1 MVVKLRR
8 IVAIG
13 MAVIGFGG
21 LSAMVGLG
29 IWAGL
34 SQPKG
39 ESIYNFNYHGNPAK
53 IIKKMEGPFRTYY
66 FSFGEDSLKG
76 RLITDEGDTIN
87 VRSGGYSDRL
97 YINKTQIK

>member
-1 MVVKLRR
+1 MAVKLRE
-8 IVAIG
+8 IAAIG
-13 MAVIGFGG
+13 MAVIGLGG

-29 IWAGL
+29 IWAGAVPL
-34 SQPKG
+34 RE
-39 ESIYNFNYHGNPAK
+39 ESIYNFNYSGNPAK
-53 IIKKMEGPFRTYY
+53 IIKRVEGPFREYY

-87 VRSGGYSDRL
+87 VRSGKYGDRL